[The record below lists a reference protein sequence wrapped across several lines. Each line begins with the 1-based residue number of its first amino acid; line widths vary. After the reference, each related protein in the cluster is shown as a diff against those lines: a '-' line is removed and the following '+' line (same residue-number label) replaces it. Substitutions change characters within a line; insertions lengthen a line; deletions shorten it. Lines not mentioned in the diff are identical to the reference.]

1 MFAFEPTTMALGVAL
16 FEKAVQR
23 PSRACCFARLLL
35 RRAPDI
41 LVDSALNET
50 AEPLLDALGTT
61 LYHQAVDAFLISL
74 AMTLVYLALRRGC
87 RVMRHE

>member
-1 MFAFEPTTMALGVAL
+1 MFAFEPTTLALGAAL

-23 PSRACCFARLLL
+23 PSRACCIARILL

-61 LYHQAVDAFLISL
+61 VYHQAVDAFLLSFG
-74 AMTLVYLALRRGC
+74 MTLLFLVFRG
-87 RVMRHE
+87 R